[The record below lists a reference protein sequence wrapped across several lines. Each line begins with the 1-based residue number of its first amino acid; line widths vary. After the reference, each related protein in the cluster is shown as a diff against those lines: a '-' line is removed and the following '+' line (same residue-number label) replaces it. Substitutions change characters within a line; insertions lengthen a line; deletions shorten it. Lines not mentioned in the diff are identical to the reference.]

1 MGNTFGGE
9 HHRPGARRGNDRQ
22 RSNSR
27 RQLEN
32 WASYDNESQTSCLGC
47 FLIAC
52 LTILAALATV
62 LGLAL

>member
-32 WASYDNESQTSCLGC
+32 WASFDHEPAAGPGC
-47 FLIAC
+47 FLVAC
-52 LTILAALATV
+52 LTILAALASL

>member
-9 HHRPGARRGNDRQ
+9 HRSPRNPT

-32 WASYDNESQTSCLGC
+32 WASYDNDPQTSYGGCL
-47 FLIAC
+47 LIALIC
-52 LTILAALATV
+52 VIAAALG
-62 LGLAL
+62 LGLT